1 MVVNN
6 PHKAKFTS
14 GWFVNKKADDTI
26 NFGVVKDPV
35 VKNGMI
41 EVIPFSEE
49 VFNIN
54 VSNNC
59 FHTTQIKHNNKLY
72 TTKEEALNKLKY
84 DEKYR

>member
-1 MVVNN
+1 MVINN

-26 NFGVVKDPV
+26 NFGVVKNPL
-35 VKNGMI
+35 VKKGMI
-41 EVIPFSEE
+41 EVIPFSQETF
-49 VFNIN
+49 VLNILN
-54 VSNNC
+54 PM